1 MGALMA
7 TSGYLRELAER
18 CRALARQM
26 LDDDLRKTLLD
37 IADEFEK
44 EADALDKE
52 GHGNRNRGK

>member
-1 MGALMA
+1 MA

-52 GHGNRNRGK
+52 GQGNRSRGK